1 MPLPISASR
10 PRTIGRLALVLA
22 CGAALAV
29 PTGARGA
36 ASKRRVVVFPLR
48 NLGVEEDVASSLLGF
63 LRAEVAKLP
72 GVTAVDLAKR
82 GALVGANCR
91 GELKCLA
98 AAGSKLGADEVVWGT
113 VAGVG
118 GAYSVDLKRIAVR
131 SAREAARVTETL
143 TGEREGL
150 IDHVRAAAYKLL
162 VPRHYVGTIELDISE
177 PGVEVFL
184 DGKSAGTSPL
194 RAPIANVAPGKHALK
209 FVKMG
214 YADLDRFVDVR
225 FARATVVRV
234 DLRKDVIAG
243 VMAEQT
249 AAGPAA
255 PEPERAALPPLPP
268 PPPIPKIPEHFP
280 PGQEPSSWT
289 GIRKAAAWTA
299 AVGAAALIAA
309 GVVGAFSARDRNRAI
324 ASQVTLPDGSKGP
337 VTNEAAAS
345 LVRAAGAKA
354 TAANVL
360 FGVGG
365 TALGTGAVLYLAG
378 GPRDA
383 VRGVSPV
390 VGWAGGGPAL
400 GLAGTF

>member
-1 MPLPISASR
+1 MPLPASASR
-10 PRTIGRLALVLA
+10 PRTIGRLALALV
-22 CGAALAV
+22 CGAALALPV
-29 PTGARGA
+29 GARGS
-36 ASKRRVVVFPLR
+36 SKRRVVVYPLR

-72 GVTAVDLAKR
+72 GVAAVDLAKR

-91 GELKCLA
+91 GEPKCLA

-118 GAYSVDLKRIAVR
+118 EAYSIDLKRIAVR
-131 SAREAARVTETL
+131 SAREVARVTETL

-162 VPRHYVGTIELDISE
+162 LPRSYVGTIELDIAE

-184 DGKSAGTSPL
+184 DGKSSGTSPL
-194 RAPIANVAPGKHALK
+194 RGPIANVAPGKHALK
-209 FVKMG
+209 FVKVG
-214 YADLDRFVDVR
+214 FADLDRFVDVR

-234 DLRKDVIAG
+234 DLRNDVITG

-249 AAGPAA
+249 SAGPVA

-268 PPPIPKIPEHFP
+268 PPPIPEVSERSNQ
-280 PGQEPSSWT
+280 GREPSPWT
-289 GIRKAAAWTA
+289 GTRKAAAWTA
-299 AVGAAALIAA
+299 AGGAAVLVAA
-309 GVVGAFSARDRNRAI
+309 GVVGTLGARDRNRAI
-324 ASQVTLPDGSKGP
+324 ASQITLPDGSKGP

-354 TAANVL
+354 RAANVL

-365 TALGTGAVLYLAG
+365 AALATGAVLYLAG
-378 GPRDA
+378 GPRNA
-383 VRGVSPV
+383 ARGVSPV

-400 GLAGTF
+400 GLAGAF

>member
-1 MPLPISASR
+1 MPLPVSASR
-10 PRTIGRLALVLA
+10 SRTIGRLALALA

-29 PTGARGA
+29 PAGARGA
-36 ASKRRVVVFPLR
+36 ASKRRVVVYPLR

-72 GVTAVDLAKR
+72 GVAAVDLAKR

-91 GELKCLA
+91 GEPRCLA
-98 AAGSKLGADEVVWGT
+98 AAGSRLGADEVVWGT

-118 GAYSVDLKRIAVR
+118 EAYSIDLKRIAVR
-131 SAREAARVTETL
+131 SAREVARVTETL
-143 TGEREGL
+143 TGERERL

-162 VPRHYVGTIELDISE
+162 LPRHYVGTIELDIAE

-194 RAPIANVAPGKHALK
+194 RGPIANVAPGKHALK
-209 FVKMG
+209 FVKVG
-214 YADLDRFVDVR
+214 FADLDRFVDVR

-234 DLRKDVIAG
+234 DLRNDVVAG

-249 AAGPAA
+249 SAGPAA
-255 PEPERAALPPLPP
+255 PEPERAALPALPP
-268 PPPIPKIPEHFP
+268 PPPIPEVSERFP
-280 PGQEPSSWT
+280 SREPSPWT
-289 GIRKAAAWTA
+289 GTRKAAAWTA

-309 GVVGAFSARDRNRAI
+309 GVVGTLSARDRDRAI
-324 ASQVTLPDGSKGP
+324 ASQATLPDGSKGP
-337 VTNEAAAS
+337 VTSEAAAS
-345 LVRAAGAKA
+345 FVRAAGAKA

-365 TALGTGAVLYLAG
+365 AVLATGAVLYLAG

-383 VRGVSPV
+383 APSISPV

-400 GLAGTF
+400 GLAGAF